1 MIWGLVLQ
9 KARNGMSVSTSKDTS
24 SVGETVKKTG
34 TLIALILGATVLQFV
49 ANYQTP
55 VQTAA
60 PASHPVLQQAHRLQA
75 ASPMAEELPAS
86 FYDKSSSHYMGG
98 AHNAALMSV
107 RDGTTKKTKS
117 VQVPTQATMGGAHN
131 AALNAM
137 AIKSAKKAQVTQ
149 KSSMTFLPTL
159 GSIRQ
164 SYQTHTE
171 RPLTQAE
178 LQDNIKATSAIMGLF
193 ATIAMC
199 MYFFINMKC
208 YHASLEK
215 LDALTALL
223 NNPNAR
229 VANAEQGK
237 QVMKKL
243 RATREPQAQPQYTEN
258 ADLEKANQ
266 IQSTL
271 D

>member
-117 VQVPTQATMGGAHN
+117 V
-131 AALNAM
+131 
-137 AIKSAKKAQVTQ
+137 
-149 KSSMTFLPTL
+149 
-159 GSIRQ
+159 
-164 SYQTHTE
+164 
-171 RPLTQAE
+171 
-178 LQDNIKATSAIMGLF
+178 
-193 ATIAMC
+193 
-199 MYFFINMKC
+199 
-208 YHASLEK
+208 
-215 LDALTALL
+215 
-223 NNPNAR
+223 
-229 VANAEQGK
+229 
-237 QVMKKL
+237 
-243 RATREPQAQPQYTEN
+243 
-258 ADLEKANQ
+258 
-266 IQSTL
+266 
-271 D
+271 